1 MEVLCRI
8 FFNIDVQR
16 LVCMVMVIC
25 LFNVNRQVLQLTR
38 ALADAETSQHSQ
50 CLPYKYSKESDRT

>member
-16 LVCMVMVIC
+16 LVCMVMVIS

-38 ALADAETSQHSQ
+38 ALADAEAAQHGQ
-50 CLPYKYSKESDRT
+50 